1 MIRFRNLFLLVGS
14 VLVMAVLMAT
24 DPDEGLLTGFWALSI
39 AKGIVAVA
47 FAHLARK
54 SLADYPEADMRTLFR
69 LARGSATGAGLALI
83 AQAIIILG
91 LLFLFGGNA
100 RANVVSPLPT
110 QAATYLPLLKAEQVR
125 WWVDHPWPPMLGG
138 MVEQE
143 TCPSLNHSKC
153 WSPLARLKTQREEG
167 AGLGQLTRTWR
178 KDGTQRFDALAEL
191 RDLHPALRELSWATI
206 YQRPDLQ
213 LRALVLKSRDDFR
226 ALGQI
231 RSIANRLVFQVAA
244 YNRGRGAVQDERR
257 LCQVTPECD
266 PQLWWGHV
274 EHTCTASRAP
284 IYSGRSA
291 CDINRSHVQRVVEVR
306 APRYRGWL

>member
-1 MIRFRNLFLLVGS
+1 MIRFRNLFLLLGS
-14 VLVMAVLMAT
+14 ALVLAVLFAT

-39 AKGIVAVA
+39 AKGVVAVG

-54 SLADYPEADMRTLFR
+54 ALADYPEADMRTLFR
-69 LARGSATGAGLALI
+69 LARGSATGAGLALV

-100 RANVVSPLPT
+100 RADVPERAR
-110 QAATYLPLLKAEQVR
+110 QYLPMLKAEQVAR
-125 WWVDHPWPPMLGG
+125 WPAHPWPPLLGG

-143 TCPSLNHSKC
+143 TCRSLTHAMC
-153 WSPLARLKTQREEG
+153 WSPTARLKSQREEG

-191 RDLHPALRELSWATI
+191 RDLHPALRELSWATV
-206 YQRPDLQ
+206 YQRPELQ
-213 LRALVLKSRDDFR
+213 LRALVLKSRDDFQ

-231 RSIANRLVFQVAA
+231 RSIVNRLVFQVAA

-257 LCQVTPECD
+257 LCQVTTDCD
-266 PQLWWGHV
+266 PQQWWGHV
-274 EHTCTASRAP
+274 ERTCTASREP

-291 CDINRSHVQRVVEVR
+291 CDINRGHVLKVVEVR
-306 APRYRGWL
+306 APRYKGWL

>member
-1 MIRFRNLFLLVGS
+1 MRFRNLFLLLGS
-14 VLVMAVLMAT
+14 AVVLAVLFAT

-39 AKGIVAVA
+39 AKGVVAVG

-54 SLADYPEADMRTLFR
+54 ALADYPEADMRTLFR
-69 LARGSATGAGLALI
+69 LARGSATGAGLALV

-100 RANVVSPLPT
+100 RADVPERAR
-110 QAATYLPLLKAEQVR
+110 QYLPILAAEQATH
-125 WWVDHPWPPMLGG
+125 WPAHPWPPMLGG

-143 TCPSLNHSKC
+143 TCITLTHSKC
-153 WSPLARLKTQREEG
+153 WSPQAALKTKREEG
-167 AGLGQLTRTWR
+167 AGLGQITRAFHP
-178 KDGTQRFDALAEL
+178 DGRTRFDALAEL
-191 RDLHPALRELSWATI
+191 KDRHPALRDLTWANV
-206 YQRPDLQ
+206 YGRPELQ

-226 ALGQI
+226 TFDPV

-244 YNRGRGAVQDERR
+244 YNRGVGGIQAERR
-257 LCQVTPECD
+257 LCHVTADCD
-266 PQLWWGHV
+266 PQQWFGHV
-274 EHTCTASRAP
+274 ERTCTASREP

-291 CDINRSHVQRVVEVR
+291 CDINRAHVQKVVEVR

>member
-14 VLVMAVLMAT
+14 AMVFAVLMFT
-24 DPDEGLLTGFWALSI
+24 DPDEGLLTGFWALSV
-39 AKGIVAVA
+39 AKGLVAVA
-47 FAHLARK
+47 FAHYARK
-54 SLADYPEADMRTLFR
+54 ALMDYPDADMRSLFR

-83 AQAIIILG
+83 AQAIIVLG

-100 RANVVSPLPT
+100 RADVPERAH
-110 QAATYLPLLKAEQVR
+110 QYLPMLKAEQSAR
-125 WWVDHPWPPMLGG
+125 WPDHPWPPMLGG

-143 TCPSLNHSKC
+143 SCVTLTHSRC
-153 WSPLARLKTQREEG
+153 WSPLAQLKTKREEG
-167 AGLGQLTRTWR
+167 AGMSQLTRAFHP
-178 KDGTQRFDALAEL
+178 DGRTRFDALAEL
-191 RDLHPALRELSWATI
+191 KDRHPALRDLSWSNV
-206 YQRPDLQ
+206 YSRPDLQ

-244 YNRGRGAVQDERR
+244 YNRGVGGIQAERR
-257 LCQVTPECD
+257 LCHVTEGCD

-274 EHTCTASRAP
+274 EHTCTASRDP

>member
-1 MIRFRNLFLLVGS
+1 MIRFRNLFLLLGS
-14 VLVMAVLMAT
+14 VIVMAVLVAT

-39 AKGIVAVA
+39 AKGVVAVA

-54 SLADYPEADMRTLFR
+54 ALMDYPEADMRTLFR

-83 AQAIIILG
+83 AQAIIVLG

-100 RANVVSPLPT
+100 RADVPERAKQHLPT
-110 QAATYLPLLKAEQVR
+110 LKAEQTR
-125 WWVDHPWPPMLGG
+125 WWPDHPWPPMLGG
-138 MVEQE
+138 MSEQE
-143 TCPSLNHSKC
+143 TCVTLTHSKC
-153 WSPLARLKTQREEG
+153 WSPLAQLKTKREEG
-167 AGLGQLTRTWR
+167 AGLGQITRAFHP
-178 KDGTQRFDALAEL
+178 DGRTRFDALAEL
-191 RDLHPALRELSWATI
+191 KDRHPALRDLNWGNVYA
-206 YQRPDLQ
+206 RPELQ
-213 LRALVLKSRDDFR
+213 LRALVLKSHDDYLTF
-226 ALGQI
+226 GPV
-231 RSIANRLVFQVAA
+231 RSIVNRLVFQVAA
-244 YNRGRGAVQDERR
+244 YNRGVGGVQSERR
-257 LCQVTPECD
+257 LCQITEGCD

>member
-1 MIRFRNLFLLVGS
+1 MFRFRNLFLLMGS
-14 VLVMAVLMAT
+14 ALVMAVLMAT

-54 SLADYPEADMRTLFR
+54 ALADYPEADMRTLFR
-69 LARGSATGAGLALI
+69 LARGSSTGAGLALI

-100 RANVVSPLPT
+100 RADVPERAK
-110 QAATYLPLLKAEQVR
+110 QYLPMLKAEQTAR
-125 WWVDHPWPPMLGG
+125 WPDHPWPPMLGG

-143 TCPSLNHSKC
+143 TCPSLTHSKC
-153 WSPLARLKTQREEG
+153 WSPQAQLKTQREEG

-191 RDLHPALRELSWATI
+191 RDLHPALRELSWVTI

-244 YNRGRGAVQDERR
+244 YNRGRGAVQEERR
-257 LCQVTPECD
+257 LCQVTPDCD

-274 EHTCTASRAP
+274 ELTCTASRAP

-291 CDINRSHVQRVVEVR
+291 CDINRLHVLKVVEQR

>member
-1 MIRFRNLFLLVGS
+1 MIRFRNLFLLMGS
-14 VLVMAVLMAT
+14 ALVFAVLMAT

-100 RANVVSPLPT
+100 RADVPERAK
-110 QAATYLPLLKAEQVR
+110 QYLPMLKAEQSAR
-125 WWVDHPWPPMLGG
+125 WPDHPWPPMLAG
-138 MVEQE
+138 MAEQE
-143 TCPSLNHSKC
+143 TCPSLTHSKC

-257 LCQVTPECD
+257 LCQVTPDCD

-274 EHTCTASRAP
+274 ERTCTASRDP

-291 CDINRSHVQRVVEVR
+291 CDINRSHVAKVVEQR